1 MNATL
6 LSNKKLDPIK
16 NELFIRGRKL
26 NIFFVFYYTILLCCS
41 ENSKQKE
48 LQQIVSNHSSDVE
61 FQDFMNRYKKCRAK
75 TYSFSVV
82 DTNLTSDNS
91 SRFRNK
97 LLERI

>member
-6 LSNKKLDPIK
+6 LSYKKLDLMK
-16 NELFIRGRKL
+16 NKLFIRGRKL
-26 NIFFVFYYTILLCCS
+26 NIYFVFYCTILLCCS
-41 ENSKQKE
+41 KEKE
-48 LQQIVSNHSSDVE
+48 LQQIESNHSSDVE
-61 FQDFMNRYKKCRAK
+61 FQNFMNRYKKCTAK
-75 TYSFSVV
+75 PYSFSVV